1 MSALPADRHKETTCR
16 RDNATV
22 VAHDEGEE
30 GGRGRAATVSGEGI
44 AQPRSDLFRTKTAT
58 RKWPRQI
65 AEWNGPSERITV
77 GRSAAAILDGGCVNG
92 ILRLR
97 ATSPDPLGAADESMI
112 LMDDLG
118 RARAAGNC

>member
-1 MSALPADRHKETTCR
+1 MSALPVDRHKETTCR

-30 GGRGRAATVSGEGI
+30 GGRGWAATVSGEGI

-65 AEWNGPSERITV
+65 AEWNGPNERNV
-77 GRSAAAILDGGCVNG
+77 HELRSDSL
-92 ILRLR
+92 
-97 ATSPDPLGAADESMI
+97 
-112 LMDDLG
+112 
-118 RARAAGNC
+118 ARQFSARVA